1 MKEYILAISAEIIM
15 TEIILM
21 LMPDGGMKKFA
32 RIALGI
38 LLMLM
43 IITPVKSCEIDVPET
58 DADNNNTGLTYSK
71 IIMDVYNEAMS
82 NNN

>member
-1 MKEYILAISAEIIM
+1 MKEYILAISAAIIM

-43 IITPVKSCEIDVPET
+43 IITPVKSC
-58 DADNNNTGLTYSK
+58 
-71 IIMDVYNEAMS
+71 
-82 NNN
+82 